1 MSAQIVIAKDK
12 PIARFIPAL
21 LRVEGRS
28 KAGAAQNL
36 EITGI
41 LDHLGAD
48 TTREDGNG
56 VIQHAIGIKDFAVG
70 SAAGEPLV
78 VVIGIHVSGQ
88 QELAHVVDTAR
99 ALGALFGSRQS
110 WQQHCR

>member
-1 MSAQIVIAKDK
+1 MSAQIVIAKDE

-21 LRVEGRS
+21 LGVEGR
-28 KAGAAQNL
+28 AEAWAAQNL

-70 SAAGEPLV
+70 SAAGEALV
-78 VVIGIHVSGQ
+78 VVIGIPVGGE
-88 QELAHVVDTAR
+88 QELAHVVDTAG
-99 ALGALFGSRQS
+99 ALGALFGSRQ
-110 WQQHCR
+110 CRQ